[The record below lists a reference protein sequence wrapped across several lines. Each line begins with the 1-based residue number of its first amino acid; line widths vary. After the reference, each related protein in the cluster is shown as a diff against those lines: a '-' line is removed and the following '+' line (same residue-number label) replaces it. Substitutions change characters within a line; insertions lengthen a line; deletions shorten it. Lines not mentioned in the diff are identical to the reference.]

1 MEEFRIDCSNV
12 ETPDQFWREYV
23 LAVGSAAC
31 RDFGRNLDAFNDA
44 LSGGP
49 GFPGHGSTVR
59 LLHSAAL
66 ERIEAGAFFSSLQD
80 IASDS
85 LNRAVTVVFE

>member
-1 MEEFRIDCSNV
+1 MEEFRIDCSTI

-23 LAVGSAAC
+23 LAIGDDAC

-49 GFPGHGSTVR
+49 GFPGNGSKVR

-66 ERIEAGAFFSSLQD
+66 QRIEAGAFLSSLQD
-80 IASDS
+80 IASDP
-85 LNRAVTVVFE
+85 LNRAARVVFE